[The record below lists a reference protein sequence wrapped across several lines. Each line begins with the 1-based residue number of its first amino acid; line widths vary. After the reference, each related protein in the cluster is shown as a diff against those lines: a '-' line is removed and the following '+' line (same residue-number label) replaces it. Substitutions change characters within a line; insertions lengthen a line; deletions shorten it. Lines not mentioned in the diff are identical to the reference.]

1 MNGWDIILILLI
13 GAAFLL
19 AVRKVRKDMKSG
31 SSCLSCGGSCA
42 GCSDCS
48 AGVAG
53 RADKTAG
60 AAGCISGTA
69 GAAGRMSEVSKKVR
83 L

>member
-42 GCSDCS
+42 GCSGCS
-48 AGVAG
+48 SGG
-53 RADKTAG
+53 AD
-60 AAGCISGTA
+60 CISGTA